1 MMPALALRA
10 VKHVLYCNSPCSLI
24 RALTELYLLRAGF
37 QPLVLPG
44 EELGERAVFLCY
56 YCCFGADPA
65 AGSPHGGGHS
75 KGQGGEGGTCT
86 TLGHE
91 AGLGSRDTRLGN
103 D

>member
-1 MMPALALRA
+1 M
-10 VKHVLYCNSPCSLI
+10 
-24 RALTELYLLRAGF
+24 
-37 QPLVLPG
+37 LPG

-56 YCCFGADPA
+56 YCCLGADPA

-91 AGLGSRDTRLGN
+91 AGLGGRDTRLGN
-103 D
+103 NWYLGYGEGGKKVITSPGKCL